1 MQADLLQAGEVGQAV
16 AREVAEPSVELG
28 LDWRGAAGDAGVTVY
43 RNRVRDLFNGTELG
57 SVDAKANTLRA
68 GFTRFL
74 LLQATPETPA

>member
-1 MQADLLQAGEVGQAV
+1 MKLTMLETRTGSEDGIHINTYYVGSTYEVGT
-16 AREVAEPSVELG
+16 
-28 LDWRGAAGDAGVTVY
+28 D
-43 RNRVRDLFNGTELG
+43 LG